1 MELLGR
7 LVRRIKMLFR
17 RSRVERTLTAEIR
30 HHIDCEID
38 QLIRRGVPA
47 DVARKQALVAFGGIE
62 QIKEEV
68 RDARGIRAVEDIA
81 ADLGYAVRVLRHH
94 PGFTIASVLTFG
106 LGVGVA
112 TAIFSVVYGVLLR
125 PLPYVRPER
134 LMTLWEHDTTHNVD
148 RNVVSLENFEAWRNR
163 AASFTESAAL
173 MPTSVTL
180 NEAGEAE
187 RLVGAEVSPG
197 YFRLLG
203 VFPALGRDFVEA
215 DSAGALV
222 TILGDAVWKRRFGG
236 DPAVVGRVITI
247 SGKPCTIVGV
257 MPARFEPPRFGWL
270 GGQALWFPMV
280 TSPERRGW
288 GRFLLVV
295 GRLRDG
301 LTVEQARAELRAI
314 ATQLERENPSDR
326 GWSAS
331 VLPLVTE
338 MTGDVRTTLL
348 VLLGAVALLLA
359 IAVTNVGMLT
369 LSAMRRR
376 GHELAIRRAIGATD
390 GRLFRQLF
398 VQSLVL
404 GALGTAAGLA
414 VTPMGVGILL
424 SILPPDVPR
433 VTSIHVDGPVLAI
446 TAAAAMLA
454 TLMFGTVAAVQGRK
468 GAVVSLV
475 AETAGDQ
482 RTTARNG
489 GGALTAV
496 EMALAVTL
504 GVMALLM
511 VRTVAG
517 LRSVDLG
524 FNPGGVALA
533 RLALPEERYA
543 SAASQRIFFERLL
556 DRVRSIPGVIAA
568 GVVSTRPLAG
578 LAPATTVTDPNQPP
592 AAGVPSPVADVRI
605 ADAAMFHALRV
616 PLVSGRLFDDTNLAD
631 PAQALISRSLARA
644 FWPGRDAVGEKLTLA
659 MYGTL
664 TAEVIG
670 VVDDVHLMDPRT
682 PVRPAVYLSAARF
695 TSPIRDLVVRM
706 DASPESAIPLL
717 RSAVA
722 ALDSSLPLYAVT
734 TLPDL
739 VDTTLASERF
749 TMYVLIA
756 FAISALFLA
765 AIGVCGV
772 FVGDVRQR
780 RREIGIR
787 LALGATESRII
798 RMLLRRSLQSAAAG
812 VAAGIGLATVLAH
825 MMTQLLFGVGPTDPL
840 SLASV
845 ASLALAVSVVATLLP
860 ALRAIRQS
868 ALAALREG

>member
-1 MELLGR
+1 MELLG
-7 LVRRIKMLFR
+7 LVRRIKMLLR
-17 RSRVERTLTAEIR
+17 RGSVERTLTAEIR

-47 DVARKQALVAFGGIE
+47 DLARKQALAAFGGIE
-62 QIKEEV
+62 QVKEEV
-68 RDARGIRAVEDIA
+68 RDARGIRVVEDIA
-81 ADLGYAVRVLRHH
+81 ADLGYAVRVLRHN

-125 PLPYVRPER
+125 PLPYVRADR
-134 LMTLWEHDTTHNVD
+134 LMTLWEHDTAHNID
-148 RNVVSLENFEAWRNR
+148 HNVVSLENFQAWRNR
-163 AASFTESAAL
+163 AESYSGTAAL

-180 NEAGEAE
+180 NEAPEAE
-187 RLVGAEVSPG
+187 RLIGAEVSPG

-203 VFPALGRDFVEA
+203 VFPAMGRDFVEA

-222 TILGDAVWKRRFGG
+222 TILSDAVWKRRFGG

-257 MPARFEPPRFGWL
+257 MPATFEPPRFGWL
-270 GGQALWFPMV
+270 GGQALWFPML
-280 TSPERRGW
+280 TSSERRGW

-301 LTVEQARAELRAI
+301 VTAEQARAELRAI
-314 ATQLERENPSDR
+314 AGQLETENPSDS

-404 GALGTAAGLA
+404 GVLGTAAGLA
-414 VTPMGVGILL
+414 VAPMGVGILL

-433 VTSIHVDGPVLAI
+433 VTSIHVDGPVLAV

-468 GAVVSLV
+468 GAVLSLM

-489 GGALTAV
+489 GAALTAV
-496 EMALAVTL
+496 EVALAVTL

-533 RLALPEERYA
+533 RLALPENRYT
-543 SAASQRIFFERLL
+543 SEASQRMFFDRLL
-556 DRVRSIPGVIAA
+556 DRVRSIPGVAAA
-568 GVVSTRPLAG
+568 GVVSKRPLG
-578 LAPATTVTDPNQPP
+578 GVGPATTVTAPNQPSAP
-592 AAGVPSPVADVRI
+592 GVPSPVADVRI
-605 ADAAMFHALRV
+605 ADAAALHALRV
-616 PLVSGRLFDDTNLAD
+616 PLVSGRLFDDTN
-631 PAQALISRSLARA
+631 RSEPGAGNYQPQPCPNVLARPRCSRRKA
-644 FWPGRDAVGEKLTLA
+644 DGCDVWNAHRRRHRRRGRRPPHGSADACSTDRLPVGRAIHQHGSRLGGSNGCVARVGDSPAAL
-659 MYGTL
+659 GRRR
-664 TAEVIG
+664 
-670 VVDDVHLMDPRT
+670 PRL
-682 PVRPAVYLSAARF
+682 LSAALRCHH
-695 TSPIRDLVVRM
+695 PAGPGGHHARLGAVHDVRVDRVCDLR
-706 DASPESAIPLL
+706 
-717 RSAVA
+717 
-722 ALDSSLPLYAVT
+722 
-734 TLPDL
+734 
-739 VDTTLASERF
+739 
-749 TMYVLIA
+749 A
-756 FAISALFLA
+756 FPRCHWCFW
-765 AIGVCGV
+765 GVC
-772 FVGDVRQR
+772 R
-780 RREIGIR
+780 RRQAATPGDR
-787 LALGATESRII
+787 HSAGAW
-798 RMLLRRSLQSAAAG
+798 
-812 VAAGIGLATVLAH
+812 
-825 MMTQLLFGVGPTDPL
+825 
-840 SLASV
+840 
-845 ASLALAVSVVATLLP
+845 
-860 ALRAIRQS
+860 RQ
-868 ALAALREG
+868 